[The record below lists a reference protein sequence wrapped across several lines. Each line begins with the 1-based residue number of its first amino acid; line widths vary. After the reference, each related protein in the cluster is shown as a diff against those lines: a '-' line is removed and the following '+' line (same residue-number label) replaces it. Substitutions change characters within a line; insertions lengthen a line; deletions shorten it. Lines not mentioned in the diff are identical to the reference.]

1 MPFRNKHPM
10 GTFRRGLAISP
21 FQIPLLAYL
30 CAEGF
35 LVLPQADA
43 MAREFGLQH
52 SWSVWWFALLLIIGS
67 GLATFS
73 RFNANERLE
82 EFSLILV
89 GLAIIVAVGIQVIAK
104 QYSLGDEAAILL
116 GCWFRIRVLRSNRK
130 AEKLAIQIATD
141 SGETTN

>member
-1 MPFRNKHPM
+1 MSFRTKRSM
-10 GTFRRGLAISP
+10 GTLRRGLAISP

-30 CAEGF
+30 FAEG
-35 LVLPQADA
+35 LLLLPGADGLA
-43 MAREFGLQH
+43 KELGLQH
-52 SWSVWWFALLLIIGS
+52 SWSIWWFAILLIVGA

-89 GLAIIVAVGIQVIAK
+89 GLAIMIAVGIQVAAK
-104 QYSLGDEAAILL
+104 QYSLGDEVAILL

-130 AEKLAIQIATD
+130 AEKLAIQIATEN
-141 SGETTN
+141 GETTN

>member
-30 CAEGF
+30 FAEG
-35 LVLPQADA
+35 LLIMPQADA
-43 MAREFGLQH
+43 VAHELGLKH
-52 SWSVWWFALLLIIGS
+52 SWSIWNFAIILAIGA

-73 RFNANERLE
+73 RFNDNERLE

-89 GLAIIVAVGIQVIAK
+89 GLAVMIAVGIQVAAHS
-104 QYSLGDEAAILL
+104 YNLGDEAAILA
-116 GCWFRIRVLRSNRK
+116 GCLLRIRVLRSNRK
-130 AEKLAIQIATD
+130 AEKLAVQIATD
-141 SGETTN
+141 EGEPQ